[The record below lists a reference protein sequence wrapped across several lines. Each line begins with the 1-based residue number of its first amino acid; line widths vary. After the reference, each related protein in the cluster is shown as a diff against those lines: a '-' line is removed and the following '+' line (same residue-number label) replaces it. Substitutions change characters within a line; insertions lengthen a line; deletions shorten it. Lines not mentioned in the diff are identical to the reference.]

1 MLLNSQTVL
10 VPLFFCEDTGCLIIF
25 EQYLSG
31 ENPRV
36 GLFPPCLGLYPKSV
50 LAGVSKYEYYLLPW
64 IISRFPVT
72 IAG

>member
-36 GLFPPCLGLYPKSV
+36 GLFPPCLGFV
-50 LAGVSKYEYYLLPW
+50 E
-64 IISRFPVT
+64 
-72 IAG
+72 IAIRTYQIKNSIP